1 MYANQFADTARTGA
15 AEGKPTGPHA
25 TITPPALCFIRHKIV
40 IVIVVDVGVVVVGQ
54 RETAIYT
61 RG

>member
-25 TITPPALCFIRHKIV
+25 TITPPALCLIRYKLV
-40 IVIVVDVGVVVVGQ
+40 IVIVVDVVVVGQ
-54 RETAIYT
+54 REIAVYT